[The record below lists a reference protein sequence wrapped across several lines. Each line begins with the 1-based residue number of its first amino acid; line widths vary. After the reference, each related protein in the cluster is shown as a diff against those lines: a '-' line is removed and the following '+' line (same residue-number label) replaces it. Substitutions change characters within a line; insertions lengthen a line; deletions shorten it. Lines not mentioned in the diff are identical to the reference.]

1 LTVAAVSIVVTIA
14 ARPAHAGLTVGATGT
29 NDRAAVST
37 NLTPSWSTTTT
48 SGSLLTAI
56 VTLRGTS
63 STTITPPAV
72 TGTAWTLAAR
82 ADQGTVSVAIYYIP
96 NATNTQGT
104 TAQNWA
110 ISGSNAAAIRLREYK
125 GAATTSPLDQTGTG
139 TGSSA
144 TAAVSTGTLAQAA
157 EFAVV
162 GVVTNDVSSAAPSG
176 YTQAGTQTTKPN
188 GNPGVGVRITETTH
202 ENTYT
207 GGGTQSVSSTLGGS
221 AAWGAVIATFKIPT
235 KYWIGGCTGNA
246 FDLDACWSSSSGGAA
261 NTTAPGSTD
270 DVVFDGA
277 GLSSPV
283 MPTSVTVNSID
294 LKPAYTGTVT
304 VGTGK
309 TLVINTSL
317 AVEGGTFTG
326 GGTVTFSTATL
337 NVSGGTMNGGGSA
350 MSPSSL
356 VVSGGTLNTGSGT
369 LSTSTVTM
377 SGGTVL
383 TAGTFTASGAATISG
398 GTFTSG
404 AATTTFASLALSG
417 TGGVA
422 ANTGN
427 VTANATTMTG
437 SSTFTGAGGSTSAF
451 STLDVGGTSVFN
463 TNGGT
468 ATFSGALTISGGTYR
483 GTSGTSTL
491 SSTLTVS
498 SGTFD
503 LNGGT
508 MTCAGTG
515 LVSGGTYYGAG
526 TSTFTRS
533 GNGADAL
540 QITGGT
546 FDLNGGTLNT
556 TSTSRSG
563 LVIGGGTYYGTNGTT
578 TIGYTLEVTSGTYD
592 AAGGSSSVGGTA
604 TISGGTYKIGSSA
617 TGQTMS
623 NGMTVSGGTLDGSS
637 STGAL
642 KIASGR
648 TLSMTSGRLQTSS
661 GSIAGP
667 TFGIAATA
675 WTFTITGGTV
685 SLNGGKVIGTT
696 GTNGMNIGTGAT
708 ISQLDYVE
716 FDNTPAS
723 NVTAYQLSISQNT
736 LNLRS
741 TGCKFEYN
749 TTTFSNTKNVRL
761 TDAGTGTDVRAWFQL
776 KDTSTNGVAAGD
788 TYDADEDTSPDDGVG
803 DTGNRAVLY
812 WSYAVATDTAG
823 AITGVPT
830 AAFDWNTG
838 AFYSTYAV
846 FNDIS
851 GANTTDRIYVR
862 DANGLPV
869 SSFDISDSNSSIVGT
884 PLWTTESSVHVLY
897 VATTAGKIYRL
908 VDTAGTLTASTG
920 TWAGGFSDG
929 SVTAIS
935 SPLVDDGT
943 NLYFG
948 GTYSGANEV
957 IGVSKSTKTVARHVG
972 AAASVT
978 ATPSWKISSGTTN
991 IFVGTTAPA
1000 SQAYV
1005 YRIAMTPTAMIDAT
1019 SLEASAAIG
1028 AATRYASGYLY
1039 AGDGNGKL
1047 HSIDALAAGINFKNR
1062 SGFPYQDTLVS
1073 RHATATV
1080 GAIQGTPW
1088 VDTSGYIFFGDNDGH
1103 LYKLN
1108 FSGVLEANYP
1118 IRLTATNQ
1126 LRVSPIYIA
1135 GSGVLLAG
1143 DSGGNVYYV
1152 DIKNASSAPAVFYTT
1167 TLSGAVSS
1175 ISYNGTAGQFM
1186 VGTSAGIF
1194 EMLPAKA
1201 DPTPTFVQ

>member
-1 LTVAAVSIVVTIA
+1 V
-14 ARPAHAGLTVGATGT
+14 
-29 NDRAAVST
+29 
-37 NLTPSWSTTTT
+37 TTT
-48 SGSLLTAI
+48 SGSLLTAV

-63 STTITPPAV
+63 STTITPPTV
-72 TGTAWTLAAR
+72 TGTAWALAAR
-82 ADQGTVSVAIYYIP
+82 ADQGSLSVAIYYIP

-104 TAQNWA
+104 GAQTWA
-110 ISGSNAAAIRLREYK
+110 ISGSGAAAIRLREYK
-125 GAATTSPLDQTGTG
+125 GVETVSPLDQTGTG

-144 TAAVSTGTLAQAA
+144 TASVSTGTLTQAA
-157 EFAVV
+157 EFALV
-162 GVVTNDVSSAAPSG
+162 GVVTDDVSSAVPAG
-176 YTQAGTQTTKPN
+176 YTSVGAQTTKPN
-188 GNPGVGVRITETTH
+188 GNPGVGVRITETSH

-207 GGGTQSVSSTLGGS
+207 GGGAQSVSSTLGGS
-221 AAWGAVIATFKIPT
+221 AAWGAAIATFKIPT
-235 KYWIGGCTGNA
+235 KYWIGCTGSA
-246 FDLDACWSSSSGGAA
+246 FTTDACWSSSSGGPA

-270 DVVFDGA
+270 DAVFDGN

-283 MPTSVTVNSID
+283 MPTTVTVNSID
-294 LKPAYTGTVT
+294 LKPAYTGTMT

-317 AVEGGTFTG
+317 AIEGGTFTG

-350 MSPSSL
+350 MAPTSL
-356 VVSGGTLNTGSGT
+356 TVSGGTYNTGSGT
-369 LSTSTVTM
+369 LTTSTLTM

-383 TAGTFTASGAATISG
+383 TAGTATISG
-398 GTFTSG
+398 AVAISGGTLTSG
-404 AATTTFASLALSG
+404 AGTTTFSSGLSLSG

-437 SSTFTGAGGSTSAF
+437 SSTFTGGSGSTSAF

-463 TNGGT
+463 TNGGA
-468 ATFSGALTISGGTYR
+468 ATFSGALTVSGGTYR

-508 MTCAGTG
+508 MTCAGLG
-515 LVSGGTYYGAG
+515 LISGGTYYGAG
-526 TSTFTRS
+526 SSTFSRNS
-533 GNGADAL
+533 NGADAL
-540 QITGGT
+540 QITSGT
-546 FDLNGGTLNT
+546 FDVNGGTLIT
-556 TSTSRSG
+556 SSTSRSG

-578 TIGYTLEVTSGTYD
+578 SIGYTLDVTSGTYD
-592 AAGGSSSVGGTA
+592 ANGGSSTIGNTA

-623 NGMTVSGGTLDGSS
+623 NGMTISGGTLEGTS
-637 STGAL
+637 STGVL
-642 KIASGR
+642 KIASGK
-648 TLSMTSGRLQTSS
+648 TLTVSSGTLRTSS
-661 GSIAGP
+661 GSTAGP
-667 TFGIAATA
+667 TFGIASTA
-675 WTFTITGGTV
+675 WTFTISGGTV
-685 SLNGGKVIGTT
+685 NVNGGKVIGTT

-708 ISQLDYVE
+708 ISQLDNVA
-716 FDNTPAS
+716 FNNTPAT
-723 NVTAYQLSISQNT
+723 NVTAYQLTINQNT
-736 LNLRS
+736 LSLRS

-761 TDAGTGTDVRAWFQL
+761 TDAGTGTDVRAWFQF

-846 FNDIS
+846 FNDVS

-869 SSFDISDSNSSIVGT
+869 SSYDISDSNSSIVGT

-897 VATTAGKIYRL
+897 VATSAGKIYRL

-929 SVTAIS
+929 AVTAIS
-935 SPLVDDGT
+935 SPMADDGT

-978 ATPSWKISSGTTN
+978 ATPSWKISSGVTYL
-991 IFVGTTAPA
+991 FVGTAA
-1000 SQAYV
+1000 ASSQAYL
-1005 YRIAMTPTAMIDAT
+1005 YRIAMSPTALIDAT
-1019 SLEASAAIG
+1019 SLEATASIG
-1028 AATRYASGYLY
+1028 SATRYTANYLY

-1047 HSIDALAAGINFKNR
+1047 HSIDALASPLSFKNR
-1062 SGFPYQDTLVS
+1062 TGFPYQDTLVS

-1088 VDTSGYIFFGDNDGH
+1088 VDSTSYIFFGDNDGH

-1108 FSGVLEANYP
+1108 FSGGLEANYP
-1118 IRLTATNQ
+1118 IRLTTTNQ
-1126 LRVSPIYIA
+1126 IRVSPIYLS

-1152 DIKNASSAPAVFYTT
+1152 DVKNASSAPAVFYTT
-1167 TLSGAVSS
+1167 TLSGSVSS
-1175 ISYNGTAGQFM
+1175 ISYNFSAGQFM
-1186 VGTSAGIF
+1186 VGTSTGIF
-1194 EMLPAKA
+1194 EMLPSKA
-1201 DPTPTFVQ
+1201 DPTPTFIQ